1 MKGGESVSDTKIPG
15 LISLILGILVILF
28 PVFSVFTLSVLTGV
42 AVLFVA
48 IWLFLLGSGTWKV
61 NRGAG
66 VLYILLG
73 VLGVIVA
80 ATIAGNVA
88 FFSFLAA
95 FWIYITGIILI
106 IAGITALFSREHR
119 AGRAAAISVVVL
131 GFIYIILGIFVS
143 NPVFLAFLIGLSLV
157 IDGIGLLMY

>member
-1 MKGGESVSDTKIPG
+1 VFDTKIPG
-15 LISLILGILVILF
+15 IISLILGILVILF

-48 IWLFLLGSGTWKV
+48 VWLFLLGAGTWKV
-61 NRGAG
+61 SRGAG
-66 VLYILLG
+66 ALYILLG

-80 ATIAGNVA
+80 AALAGNVVL
-88 FFSFLAA
+88 FSFLTA

-119 AGRAAAISVVVL
+119 AGRAAGISVVVL
-131 GFIYIILGIFVS
+131 GIIYIILGILVT
-143 NPVFLAFLIGLSLV
+143 NPVFLAWLIGLSLI